1 MEAEIVNSWIPGAI
15 AFLPLLATIGVF
27 VLGDQRAQLR
37 DGLVVM
43 TSAAVLALAAAM
55 YPAISAGHVLVSR
68 IMELA
73 PSLTMI
79 FRVDVFG
86 FYVTLIAAAVWFLV
100 TIYCL
105 GYMEGEHA
113 QTRFYAFFLL
123 TLSGALGSFMA
134 SDLFTLF
141 MFFELMSLPA
151 YVLVIH
157 EQTPQAMRA
166 GVKYLFMTIAGS
178 LAFFFG
184 LVAIQ
189 GMTGS
194 LDLNQVGKIT
204 EAGPLATG
212 AFIAF
217 VIAFGMKA
225 GMVPLHVWL
234 SDAHPVAP
242 SPASALLSGVMLKT
256 GAYGLFRVIYGIYG
270 AEFFRA
276 AGWSTW
282 LQIVAA
288 ITILLGSA
296 VAITQTDLKRRLA
309 YSSIGQMGYIL
320 LAMGLMTERAMVGGV
335 YHIFAHAVVKSC
347 LFLSAGSIIRQ
358 TGLRDVRDFGGL
370 GYRMPL
376 TMACFTMCALTI
388 AGIPPMNGFVSEW
401 ALMQGAFDAGL
412 SGYAVVLMLSALMN
426 AVYYFTIVITA
437 YFSKPRHAEHV
448 GEMHDEHG
456 IIPHVTTEA
465 PPQIIPKRH
474 FQWLREAPPQMLV
487 PMLILATASVIFS
500 LIPNNWPL
508 EMAQQSAKLLL
519 GR

>member
-1 MEAEIVNSWIPGAI
+1 MDAEILNSWIPGAI
-15 AFLPLLATIGVF
+15 TFLPLLATIAVF
-27 VLGDQRAQLR
+27 AIGEQRAHLR
-37 DGLVVM
+37 DALVVL
-43 TSAAVLALAAAM
+43 TSAAVLALAVAM
-55 YPAISAGHVLVSR
+55 YPAISAGKVLVSR

-73 PSLTMI
+73 PSLTMV

-105 GYMEGEHA
+105 GYMEGEHS
-113 QTRFYAFFLL
+113 QTRFYAFYLL
-123 TLSGALGSFMA
+123 TLSGAVGSFMA
-134 SDLFTLF
+134 NDLFTLF

-204 EAGPLATG
+204 EVGPLAAA

-256 GAYGLFRVIYGIYG
+256 GVYGLFRVIYGIYG
-270 AEFFRA
+270 FDLFRGTNWPA
-276 AGWSTW
+276 VM
-282 LQIVAA
+282 QVMAA

-320 LAMGLMTERAMVGGV
+320 LAMSLLTERAMVGGA

-347 LFLSAGSIIRQ
+347 LFLAAGSIIRQ

-370 GYRMPL
+370 DYRMPL
-376 TMACFTMCALTI
+376 TMACFTLCALTI

-401 ALMQGAFDAGL
+401 ALMQGAFEAGL
-412 SGYAVVLMLSALMN
+412 PIYSVILMLSALMN

-448 GEMHDEHG
+448 GDMHEEHG
-456 IIPHVTTEA
+456 IVPHVTTEA
-465 PPQIIPKRH
+465 PPQIIPRSA

-487 PMLILATASVIFS
+487 PMVVLAIASLIFS
-500 LIPNNWPL
+500 LIPNNWPFSL
-508 EMAQQSAKLLL
+508 AQLSAKLLL